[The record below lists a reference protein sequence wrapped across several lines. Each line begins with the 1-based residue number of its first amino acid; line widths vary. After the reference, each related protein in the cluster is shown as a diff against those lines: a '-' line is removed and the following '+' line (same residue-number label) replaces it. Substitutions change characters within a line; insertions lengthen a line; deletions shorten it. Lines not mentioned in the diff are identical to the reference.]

1 MGATYR
7 VTKVSTA
14 MTTTDDIVTITAPS
28 GRSLRILE
36 ISIGA
41 MGTTSAANEIGV
53 YRSTGGTTP
62 TAITPVPL
70 NADYAAATFTAA
82 GAWATDPTLGVVLDR
97 IAVNANGGGV
107 QKPLV
112 FPGFAIEIPGG
123 GQVSIRSV
131 SGTSSVVCSVLVEQ
145 I

>member
-7 VTKVSTA
+7 VTRVSTA
-14 MTTTDDIVTITAPS
+14 LNTAQDIMTITAPA

-36 ISIGA
+36 ISMGA
-41 MGTTSAANEIGV
+41 MGTASAANEVGV

-62 TAITPVPL
+62 TAITPVPTHP
-70 NADYAAATFTAA
+70 DFAAATFTAA
-82 GAWATDPTLGVVLDR
+82 GGWATHPTTGVVLDR
-97 IAVNANGGGV
+97 LAVNANGGGI

-131 SGTSSVVCSVLVEQ
+131 SGTSNVVVSLLVEQ
-145 I
+145 V